1 MEVLMNST
9 RPFGRIQLVYLAL
22 FLAALPAIRG
32 FGRSEENA
40 GSAPAPGAE
49 QDLAKR
55 TDRVRADTGLLQGV
69 IIMGSVVRED
79 GSPPPFGV
87 VIERNCGDGYKK
99 EVETDASGFFSFQIG
114 RTYNTSLMF
123 PDDESGSSDM
133 LGIQSPGMITA
144 PMPQTSAI
152 RMAACELRAMS
163 PGYLSG
169 AARLTID
176 AATLKIDIGT
186 IVLYPTNSIKG
197 RIVGVTNLEV
207 PKAARKAVDRAH
219 KALGKKN
226 YADAGKWLKS
236 AVEIHPQYAEAWFW
250 LGWLH
255 EELGRYQESRAAF
268 EKSIDADKN
277 YARPLIGLA
286 QLAGFEQKWREMADF
301 SERAFTLE
309 PRNFPEAYFL
319 NALAYYRMNNLDAAE
334 RSVRKEQQVD
344 KLDRIVKIHLLLA
357 EILFQRNDL
366 KGSLQEM
373 RNYLKLAPQGPDVE
387 AVRTLLRRRESGK

>member
-1 MEVLMNST
+1 MEVLMNSA
-9 RPFGRIQLVYLAL
+9 RPFGRIQLVCLMLILLAL
-22 FLAALPAIRG
+22 SAMHGL
-32 FGRSEENA
+32 GRSEE
-40 GSAPAPGAE
+40 SAAE

-55 TDRVRADTGLLQGV
+55 TDRARADTGLRQGA

-99 EVETDASGFFSFQIG
+99 EVETDASGFFAFQIG

-123 PDDESGSSDM
+123 PDDESESSDM
-133 LGIQSPGMITA
+133 PGIQSPGMITA
-144 PMPQTSAI
+144 PMPQASAI
-152 RMAACELRAMS
+152 RACELRALF
-163 PGYLSG
+163 PGYLSR
-169 AARLTID
+169 AVRLTVD

-186 IVLYPTNSIKG
+186 IVLYPSNRIKG

-207 PKAARKAVDRAH
+207 PKTARKAVDRAH

-250 LGWLH
+250 LGWLQ
-255 EELGRYQESRAAF
+255 EELGHYRESRAAY

-334 RSVRKEQQVD
+334 RSARKEQQMD

-366 KGSLQEM
+366 TGSLQEM
-373 RNYLKLAPQGPDVE
+373 RNYLKLAPQGPDAE
-387 AVRTLLRRRESGK
+387 TVRALLHQRESGK